1 MSSPKH
7 SSLTEEQ
14 KEIILNEWNSRLENP
29 PSLLELIKLSY
40 PNNPELDGRS
50 KEGREIK
57 TFLAT
62 RKIKAKGA
70 HEYQAKEKIDLTE
83 EQEQFIESN
92 SSMMKSLEMAKVI
105 FDDPSLTNLNQETR
119 TVNDYIKTLDIT
131 PFEDT
136 NEVPSSVYKP
146 PTTFHLAVSR
156 VNKYVAGAIDKDKI
170 TSSVKKNIDSVI
182 AYLGTHRFCHQINT
196 YDSQSDREL
205 FESSFVRYTNDK
217 PDLSQEEVDQY
228 IVLCTEIII
237 ASAIQAR
244 TRRLQELLDAAAEDS
259 EGRRMAMSLV
269 EAISSAQTEY
279 NQCINRQHKL
289 LGDLKQKR
297 SDVLKNQIKAN
308 ASVLNLVQL
317 WKEEESRQKLIKL
330 SELRKKAVADEIKNL
345 SGMDEIKCKIMGLSE
360 GEVLDE

>member
-1 MSSPKH
+1 MEKF
-7 SSLTEEQ
+7 SLTQEQ
-14 KEIILNEWNSRLENP
+14 MDNVLNEWNSRENDP
-29 PSLLELIKLSY
+29 PSLLELIRIAH
-40 PNNPELDGRS
+40 PDNPSLDGRS
-50 KEGREIK
+50 KEGREVK
-57 TFLAT
+57 AFLAT
-62 RKIKAKGA
+62 RKIKARGA
-70 HEYQAKEKIDLTE
+70 HEYQAKEKIELTE
-83 EQEQFIESN
+83 EHAQFIN
-92 SSMMKSLEMAKVI
+92 NNASMMKPLEIAKVI
-105 FDDPSLTNLNQETR
+105 FDNPSLTNLNQETR
-119 TVNDYIKTLDIT
+119 VVNDHIKSLDII

-136 NEVPSSVYKP
+136 DEIPSSEGYKP

-156 VNKYVAGAIDKDKI
+156 VNKYVANAIDKSKI

-196 YDSQSDREL
+196 YESQSDREL
-205 FESSFVRYTNDK
+205 FESSFVRYTHDK

-237 ASAIQAR
+237 ASGIQAR
-244 TRRLQELLDAAAEDS
+244 TRRLQELLDAAAEDT

-297 SDVLKNQIKAN
+297 SDVLKSKIKEN
-308 ASVLNLVQL
+308 ASVLNLVLL
-317 WKEEESRQKLIKL
+317 WKEEESRKKLIEL
-330 SELRKKAVADEIKNL
+330 ADLRKKAVADEVKHL
-345 SGMDEIKCKIMGLSE
+345 TGMDEVKCKIMGLSE